1 MNPDVSIIIPVYNV
15 EKYIERCVKSLMMQ
29 DYENIEIILVND
41 GSLDDSTNIINK
53 LSKEDSRIKILY
65 QENSGVSAAR
75 NYGLRVA
82 LGDYIM
88 FVDGDDWVDS
98 DYVSYFLK
106 LVKNNNCFIG
116 MNKQHYSNEEIKYEH
131 ESNIVSAEKAIEWI
145 YSDKIFVAVWNKIY
159 KNDYLKRYNLI
170 FNQNIW
176 YGEGMLFNIECLQN
190 VNKVAIGE
198 KAIYHQ
204 TFNPESAMRNFN
216 LKSNYCGISSMWL
229 QRSKWKKVNKMIEN
243 EWIYHRYRFNRT
255 IIDGLVRTNQVHDN
269 WLAYKECV
277 KNIRRGIFIP
287 IKLEHKKKEKL
298 KYLCYFLTPMFMAR
312 RHARKFSNAVKVAKQ
327 LYKY

>member
-1 MNPDVSIIIPVYNV
+1 MNPDVSIIIPIYNV